1 MTAAAAKP
9 DLLTQILGFLY
20 SSAHYLGVGIVQL
33 VKYILPSVK
42 GLETLAD
49 PIGFMAVLTVFA
61 ILLAVV
67 KKVAIIILIAG
78 WTLILVRILLMAFN
92 VG

>member
-1 MTAAAAKP
+1 MTAEAAKP

-42 GLETLAD
+42 GLEALAD
-49 PIGFMAVLTVFA
+49 PIGFMAILTVFA
-61 ILLAVV
+61 ILLTVV
-67 KKVAIIILIAG
+67 KKVAIVILIAG
-78 WTLILVRILLMAFN
+78 WTLILVRVLLMAFK